1 VRAALPPMIALLL
14 GVLAALAVG
23 CGSRSNLIPSGD
35 ATNLKAQ
42 LAQIKQDVAAGNC
55 SGLETAIQQVH
66 DDAAALPSQVDKR
79 LRSRINDGIQALENT
94 AGTDCRAA
102 KAAQTATQT
111 QTQTTETTPTVTQTQ
126 PSETTTTPTTTQPT
140 DTTTAP
146 TTTEPT
152 TTATTPTTPDSG
164 TPSPPADNGG
174 TPGGSVP

>member
-1 VRAALPPMIALLL
+1 MIALLL

-55 SGLETAIQQVH
+55 GGLETAIRRVH

-102 KAAQTATQT
+102 KAAQTQT

-126 PSETTTTPTTTQPT
+126 PTETTTTPTTTQPT
-140 DTTTAP
+140 ETTTTP

-152 TTATTPTTPDSG
+152 TTATTPTTPDTG
-164 TPSPPADNGG
+164 TPTPPADNGG
-174 TPGGSVP
+174 TPGGAVP